1 MLTLFARFSMV
12 TTKGNIGLAHLDT
25 VKNGASAGWGW
36 FFGESVLHL
45 VSPSGNV
52 DSS

>member
-1 MLTLFARFSMV
+1 MV

-36 FFGESVLHL
+36 FFGESVLNPVPL
-45 VSPSGNV
+45 GENLDRS
-52 DSS
+52 